1 MIDRSE
7 RHAKMASPKSDLPQG
22 SHDLTT
28 FATVIAVLSLTGVI
42 ATLIPTLTAMRVDPL
57 RALRNE

>member
-1 MIDRSE
+1 
-7 RHAKMASPKSDLPQG
+7 MASPKSDLPQG

-42 ATLIPTLTAMRVDPL
+42 ATLIPTLTAIRVDPL